1 MVRIGFFKFL
11 FLSFLISICLMSSY
25 LLISINNIENKNDN
39 VNINTIKSQ
48 SSQETSIE
56 NIFKP
61 QKKLVVL
68 EREVIKEVIK
78 EVCANDIITHEIKNS
93 IKNQD
98 KTLIINEES
107 ENSIEN
113 YQGFKDKQSMINYF
127 LTYQNYYNI
136 EKYKDIIYIDTQ
148 KYNISK
154 YSFPELTQKQSTFTP
169 TIKEIINKIES
180 IKTVYQNSNIN
191 QQQQY
196 QQQYQQQRYQ
206 QQQNKQQLYEQQQ
219 QQRETLRGDINEPH
233 QVFQQKGVNG
243 ITNKVGTLGGI
254 SSQPILN
261 DGKNQQNI
269 LNSQSNTFN
278 EIGFNRNNEHM
289 KYAKLLFRARVW
301 SDFFSDYWREK
312 DFIQFSENNGII
324 PFQPPKLSLPL
335 DTSKP
340 LLSKP
345 YLFLHIAKSGGS
357 SMYFHFNRFFGSGVL
372 QQWAHPNPNDYL
384 KVKQANNVVIG
395 HFDYGIHYVLNEE
408 TQKSC
413 NYLTI
418 LRDPVERVIS
428 HYFYHLFDKG
438 DPEHS
443 GTKNKTLEDWIISSV
458 RGNNEMTRVLS
469 GITKEEEFKPS
480 NETFLM
486 ALYHLRS
493 MKFVGITERFT
504 ETLALL
510 KFYTGFDNPLLNNKK
525 NVGKPGRTPV
535 SHQVIEKIKERNWM
549 DILLYEEAS
558 KMFERQIDIVGR
570 DNFKNQLNKIQIGNK

>member
-1 MVRIGFFKFL
+1 
-11 FLSFLISICLMSSY
+11 MSSY
-25 LLISINNIENKNDN
+25 LLISINNIENENDKVN
-39 VNINTIKSQ
+39 VNTIISQ

-98 KTLIINEES
+98 KSLISSNQES
-107 ENSIEN
+107 ESFIEN

-136 EKYKDIIYIDTQ
+136 EKYKDITYIDTQ

-154 YSFPELTQKQSTFTP
+154 YSFPELTQKQSTFIP

-180 IKTVYQNSNIN
+180 IKTVYHNSNIN
-191 QQQQY
+191 QQQQQYQHY
-196 QQQYQQQRYQ
+196 QQHYQ
-206 QQQNKQQLYEQQQ
+206 QQQQQQYKQQQ
-219 QQRETLRGDINEPH
+219 QQYKQQQYEQRTTLRGDINEQH
-233 QVFQQKGVNG
+233 QIFQQKGVNE
-243 ITNKVGTLGGI
+243 IANKVDTLGGV
-254 SSQPILN
+254 SPQPILN
-261 DGKNQQNI
+261 GQNQQNL

-278 EIGFNRNNEHM
+278 EIGFNRNNEHI

-301 SDFFSDYWREK
+301 SDFYSDYWREK

-324 PFQPPKLSLPL
+324 PFQPPKLLLPL

-372 QQWAHPNPNDYL
+372 QQWIHPNPNDYL
-384 KVKQANNVVIG
+384 KVRQSNNVVIG

-408 TQKSC
+408 TQKTC

-510 KFYTGFDNPLLNNKK
+510 KFYTGFDSPLLNSKK

-535 SHQVIEKIKERNWM
+535 SPQVIEKIKERNWM
-549 DILLYEEAS
+549 DILLYEEAL

-570 DNFKNQLNKIQIGNK
+570 DNFKNQLNKIQIENK